1 MSLMRLLA
9 VGKSI
14 IGLSA
19 GRSPYRMRQ
28 ENLLPKFGPAKGAKA
43 KPPGPAEAASA
54 IPAIPATPPQGK
66 EPDLHQPVAET
77 KGNQMNVPVAG
88 TETPI
93 EPGGLQ
99 QPVEPPYPLGRWAR
113 LRNPFYTTLSKESRS
128 VPVQGELLL
137 ETVKVMRN
145 DLSDASPEVVRHA
158 ENSCSRGENR
168 QAEAA
173 DYSESSRLLVGKMTA
188 RLLEAGRT

>member
-43 KPPGPAEAASA
+43 KPPGPAEAATA
-54 IPAIPATPPQGK
+54 IPAITPQGK
-66 EPDLHQPVAET
+66 EPDLRQPVAET
-77 KGNQMNVPVAG
+77 KGNQMDVPVAG
-88 TETPI
+88 TKTPI
-93 EPGGLQ
+93 EPGALQ
-99 QPVEPPYPLGRWAR
+99 KAVPPPYPLGRWAR

-145 DLSDASPEVVRHA
+145 DLSDASPEVVRHV
-158 ENSCSRGENR
+158 ENACSRGENR